1 MPQLDVTFFPTQI
14 FWLVITFVPL
24 YLIIWKIVVPRITDT
39 LEARQKRID
48 DNLERANTYK
58 DEAEAANRAYE
69 KSIREAKAM
78 ADQIIIEAKLKLSEE
93 VKAKETELAEKLDTL
108 LLESDSRIQSTLNS
122 ALDTMNNVAEEITAD
137 TAQLFLKQPVDTADL
152 RSALNDAINQKN

>member
-1 MPQLDVTFFPTQI
+1 MQLDVTFFPTQI

-58 DEAEAANRAYE
+58 DEAEAANRAT
-69 KSIREAKAM
+69 KKINTG
-78 ADQIIIEAKLKLSEE
+78 SE
-93 VKAKETELAEKLDTL
+93 
-108 LLESDSRIQSTLNS
+108 SYG
-122 ALDTMNNVAEEITAD
+122 
-137 TAQLFLKQPVDTADL
+137 
-152 RSALNDAINQKN
+152 

>member
-14 FWLVITFVPL
+14 FWLVVTFVPL

-58 DEAEAANRAYE
+58 DEAQLANEAYE
-69 KSIREAKAM
+69 KSIKEAKAV
-78 ADQIIIEAKLKLSEE
+78 ADQIIADAKLKLSEE
-93 VKAKETELAEKLDTL
+93 AKAKEKELAGRLDTL
-108 LLESDSRIQSTLNS
+108 VLESESRIQHTLNS
-122 ALDTMNNVAEEITAD
+122 ALDTMYNVAEEITSD
-137 TAQLFLKQPVDTADL
+137 TAQLLLNQPVNSATL

>member
-14 FWLVITFVPL
+14 FWLFVTFVPL

-58 DEAEAANRAYE
+58 DEAESANKAYE
-69 KSIREAKAM
+69 KSIKEAKAM
-78 ADQIIIEAKLKLSEE
+78 ADQIIADAKLKLSEE
-93 VKAKETELAEKLDTL
+93 VKAKETELAGRLDTL
-108 LLESDSRIQSTLNS
+108 VLESESRIQHTLNS
-122 ALDTMNNVAEEITAD
+122 ALDTMYNVAEEITSD
-137 TAQLFLKQPVDTADL
+137 TAQLLLNQSVDSATL
-152 RSALNDAINQKN
+152 RSALNDAINQKS

>member
-93 VKAKETELAEKLDTL
+93 VKAKENELAEKLDTL
-108 LLESDSRIQSTLNS
+108 LLESDSRIQDTLNS

-137 TAQLFLKQPVDTADL
+137 TAQLFLNQPVDSTDL

>member
-24 YLIIWKIVVPRITDT
+24 YLIIWQIVVPRITDT

-93 VKAKETELAEKLDTL
+93 VKAKETQLAEKLDTL
-108 LLESDSRIQSTLNS
+108 LLESDSRIQDTLNS

-137 TAQLFLKQPVDTADL
+137 TAQLFLNQPVDSADL

>member
-69 KSIREAKAM
+69 KSIEEAKAM

-93 VKAKETELAEKLDTL
+93 VKAKETQLAEKLDTL
-108 LLESDSRIQSTLNS
+108 LLESDSRIQDTLNS

-137 TAQLFLKQPVDTADL
+137 TAQLFLNQPVDSTDL